1 MCYVTLEQIYHCNII
16 QGFLKVQKSFPYEN
30 KSAIFENHAMSKSY
44 KSRRTGSFFWIYDF
58 IRKRF
63 DLIL

>member
-44 KSRRTGSFFWIYDF
+44 KGAVALTEN
-58 IRKRF
+58 
-63 DLIL
+63 